1 MKYFFTSAIAASG
14 ASLEAHSSEAV
25 RDRIKEFICNETPGE
40 ILSDDRIRD
49 NTALALNMPSTAV
62 VISDRRYDGMTN
74 TYYTARTSRG
84 TYACVINGGSVM
96 AMGMTNRPDCSRR

>member
-1 MKYFFTSAIAASG
+1 MTRPVLTVFAVLVALL
-14 ASLEAHSSEAV
+14 SLAGCA
-25 RDRIKEFICNETPGE
+25 DK
-40 ILSDDRIRD
+40 ILSDGRIRD
-49 NTALALNMPSTAV
+49 NTALALNMPATAV

-96 AMGMTNRPDCSRR
+96 AMGMTNRPECSRR

>member
-1 MKYFFTSAIAASG
+1 MIRPILTISAILTASSVLIG
-14 ASLEAHSSEAV
+14 CA
-25 RDRIKEFICNETPGE
+25 DK

-96 AMGMTNRPDCSRR
+96 AMGMTNRPECSRR